1 MTTMNTIREQK
12 ERCGMI
18 YDVKNIASMI
28 KKIKYLEAFD
38 FREKI
43 I

>member
-1 MTTMNTIREQK
+1 
-12 ERCGMI
+12 MI
-18 YDVKNIASMI
+18 YDVKNIAAMI

-43 I
+43 IIKSS